1 MKENIILS
9 KNGIMINVDVSV
21 KKNNTYV
28 NKIVLGI
35 LLHDKYLECII
46 DDDSVITCDE
56 FVEET
61 KTIETNFNEKSSL

>member
-1 MKENIILS
+1 MEENIILI

-21 KKNNTYV
+21 KKNIYV

-61 KTIETNFNEKSSL
+61 KTIETNFNEKISL